1 MSGEQLGQRPFNV
14 LYEIRLDL
22 ALLKSVHIHS
32 YHQISGPAKSGHP
45 REGTEAQDGG
55 RQRVRR
61 PECASSNGDL
71 QEGAE
76 EEDHERRQPP
86 GALPQVCSRPGLL

>member
-1 MSGEQLGQRPFNV
+1 MSGEQLGQGPFNV